1 MGPTLVIAPWL
12 QKGFAWWRKRSR
24 DYSAVAADATLESLR
39 RFRWFLLIAIPLHA
53 VFFWQFSHFPVPAG
67 HPELVEW
74 AQAIAFPHGIMLVV
88 AAVLGGL
95 TAWHLRQAERSA
107 AWGYFLQLVVF
118 VAYLVMG
125 AVLTLPDIK
134 VGAPT
139 GIGTYLLASVVVSA
153 MSLIRPGVSVPLFF
167 AVAWFF
173 KEGLLR
179 FSMSE
184 EQFATMQLITLAV
197 PVLSSVVS
205 VMIWQQYVKATLLQR
220 QLSASNAELLHLTQ
234 HDVLTGLYNRRYF
247 MQEAMADLAR
257 AARTQLPTSM
267 LIVDIDFF
275 KKINDEFGHPKGD
288 AVLQQVAQL
297 LTVGVRATD
306 IVARLGGEEFVVLMP
321 NTTRAGALALGEKL
335 RASLAS
341 QALHCKGHVV
351 HVTLS
356 VGVSEFAA
364 GETGPF
370 EDLYSAADKA
380 LYAAKANGRNRVEFG
395 DAASHAN
402 SRPGATT

>member
-1 MGPTLVIAPWL
+1 MIAPWF
-12 QKGFAWWRKRSR
+12 QRGFSWWRKRSR
-24 DYSAVAADATLESLR
+24 AYSAVAADATLESLR

-74 AQAIAFPHGIMLVV
+74 AQAIALPHGVMLVV

-95 TAWHLRQAERSA
+95 TAWHLHQTERSD
-107 AWGYFLQLVVF
+107 AWGYFLQLAVF

-179 FSMSE
+179 FSLSA

-220 QLSASNAELLHLTQ
+220 QLSASNAELLHLAQ

-247 MQEAMADLAR
+247 MQEAMAELAR
-257 AARTQLPTSM
+257 AARAQLPTSM

-275 KKINDEFGHPKGD
+275 KKINDEYGHPVGD
-288 AVLQQVAQL
+288 TVLQQVAHL
-297 LTVGVRATD
+297 LTAGVRATD

-321 NTTRAGALALGEKL
+321 NTTRTGALAVGEKL
-335 RASLAS
+335 RASLD
-341 QALHCKGHVV
+341 QQNLRLKRHVLHA
-351 HVTLS
+351 TLS

-364 GETGPF
+364 GEAGPF
-370 EDLYSAADKA
+370 EDLYGAADKA

-395 DAASHAN
+395 NAASHAN
-402 SRPGATT
+402 SRPGALT